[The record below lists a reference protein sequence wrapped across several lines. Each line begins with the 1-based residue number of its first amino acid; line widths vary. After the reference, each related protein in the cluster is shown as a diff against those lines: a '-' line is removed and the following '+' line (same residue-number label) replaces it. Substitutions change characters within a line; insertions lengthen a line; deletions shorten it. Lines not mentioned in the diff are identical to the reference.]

1 MLRSTITKAD
11 PVSKIGQVVHLDHDG
26 MVYFENTQ
34 DVELLRDVNRA
45 RFNSVDQRARWGPEP
60 MHLVGSI
67 PRVLYAELEREGR
80 TQDPEDLKRWLMNPD
95 NSAWL
100 TRPGTW

>member
-1 MLRSTITKAD
+1 MHSVTVKAD
-11 PVSKIGQVVHLDHDG
+11 PITKVGQVVHTDHDG

-34 DVELLRDVNRA
+34 DVEALRELNRA

-67 PRVLYAELEREGR
+67 PLVLYAELEREGR
-80 TQDPEDLKRWLMNPD
+80 TQDPEDLKRWLMDPE

-100 TRPGTW
+100 TRPGRL